1 MNPSANNTKT
11 LKLTRRAWIRA
22 ILYSSVAIMGGAGYI
37 SSRRLE
43 IVRAD
48 VPLAGLP
55 KRLDG
60 LKIGVMS
67 DFHAGAIATRENIFE
82 AVSLIGVERPD
93 MIVLLGDYVDGANS
107 HTSKNLEKGAHVFDA
122 LKSLKA
128 PFWVYAVLG
137 NHDHWTDA
145 GLVRKAL
152 SRLPISVL
160 DDQNARVDDGLAVA
174 GVDDYWEGPARP
186 YEAIKDLSAESVVVL
201 LSHNPDVNLQLKG
214 DKRVGLVI
222 SGHTH
227 GGQLRIPIIK
237 RAPWVPCS
245 KKYGGTSGLIKES
258 EHRWTFITKGVGTFF
273 APVRLFCPPDIGVLR
288 LRKV

>member
-1 MNPSANNTKT
+1 MNPISNKRKP
-11 LKLTRRAWIRA
+11 LKLTRREWIRA
-22 ILYSSVAIMGGAGYI
+22 VLYSGVVLMGSAGYI

-48 VPLAGLP
+48 VPLARLP

-60 LKIGVMS
+60 LEIGVMS
-67 DFHAGAIATRENIFE
+67 DFHAGAIATRENILE
-82 AVSLIGVERPD
+82 AVSLIGGERPD
-93 MIVLLGDYVDGANS
+93 MIVLLGDYVDGANRPD
-107 HTSKNLEKGAHVFDA
+107 SKDFDKRAHVFDA
-122 LKSLKA
+122 LKGLKA
-128 PFWVYAVLG
+128 PLGIYAVLG

-273 APVRLFCPPDIGVLR
+273 VPVRLFCPPDIGVLR